1 MFQVSDEVYETE
13 FEFMF
18 SKPSITAK
26 GRRAEITTATYLSIS
41 NPTHAGASNISADQ
55 IALKMKNKD
64 AILKEIGVT
73 NAKNNPISCREIND
87 VSIFKKALV
96 GVTNA
101 CTNLIW
107 CHDVMAYWNSNESH
121 QCEN

>member
-41 NPTHAGASNISADQ
+41 NPTNAGASNISADQ

-73 NAKNNPISCREIND
+73 NAINNPISCREIND
-87 VSIFKKALV
+87 VSIF
-96 GVTNA
+96 
-101 CTNLIW
+101 
-107 CHDVMAYWNSNESH
+107 
-121 QCEN
+121 